1 MPDKVLILIALSVI
15 IVMLAGTATR
25 MGKPQPATPV
35 TMDRIMRVEP
45 PRPLSV
51 ATVAGPAVVTFWA
64 TWCTP
69 CLRELPT
76 FLPFKAKAD
85 KAGINLLAIA
95 EDKDGAK
102 VVQPFVEQHGLGAVP
117 MRLDADNSLSKAM
130 GVRGLPTTLILNSK
144 GEEVG
149 RVEGE
154 TDWSTDEAFEAV
166 SSLVQPR

>member
-1 MPDKVLILIALSVI
+1 MPDKVLIFVALSVI

-25 MGKPQPATPV
+25 MGKPQPASPV
-35 TMDRIMRVEP
+35 TMERIIRVEP
-45 PRPLSV
+45 PRPLAV
-51 ATVAGPAVVTFWA
+51 ETVAGPAVVTFWA

-76 FLPFKAKAD
+76 FLSFKAKAD
-85 KAGINLLAIA
+85 KAGINVLAIS

-102 VVQPFVEQHGLGAVP
+102 VVQPFVEQNGLGAMP
-117 MRLDADNSLSKAM
+117 MRLDSDNSISKAM
-130 GVRGLPTTLILNSK
+130 GVRGLPTTLILNAK

-154 TDWSTDEAFEAV
+154 TDWSTDEALAAV